1 VSLASAL
8 YTGRVVHA
16 RHAPKRHRFSYR
28 LFLLYLDLDEL
39 PTLFDGS
46 RLWSH
51 ERWNVGSFHRRNYL
65 GNAGVPL
72 ADAVRARVREATGEA
87 PPGGPIRLLTNASF
101 LGYCFNP
108 VSFYY
113 LFEEDGRTLHS
124 VTAEITNTPWN
135 ERFQYVLLAS
145 EAESPGEW
153 LRWSFDKEFHVSP
166 FFDMDHRYLWSFT
179 VPGPRLG
186 VAMEN
191 HAPAAA
197 FGYDSAT
204 PPGAEID
211 ADGRMRVFDA
221 ALELERRDLD
231 PRSLRS
237 ALLRHPFVTGK
248 VHAAIYWQALRLWLK
263 RTPFFTHPAS
273 APPRP
278 EGPGSGAPER
288 TDRRGRSS
296 GADDR

>member
-1 VSLASAL
+1 MSLASAL

-16 RHAPKRHRFSYR
+16 RHAPKQHRFSYR
-28 LFLLYLDLDEL
+28 LFQLYLDLDEL

-51 ERWNVGSFHRRNYL
+51 ERWNVGSFRRRHYL
-65 GNAGVPL
+65 GDPDVPL

-87 PPGGPIRLLTNASF
+87 PPEGPVRLLTSASF

-135 ERFQYVLLAS
+135 ERFQYVLIAS
-145 EAESPGEW
+145 DADTPGEW

-166 FFDMDHRYLWSFT
+166 FFDMDHRYHWSFT

-191 HAPAAA
+191 HAPAAS
-197 FGYDSAT
+197 FGAV
-204 PPGAEID
+204 PGAEVA

-221 ALELERRDLD
+221 ALELERRELD
-231 PRSLRS
+231 PRALRS

-263 RTPFFTHPAS
+263 RTPFFTHPDSAS
-273 APPRP
+273 PRS
-278 EGPGSGAPER
+278 EARGDAAPER
-288 TDRRGRSS
+288 TDRRGRPD
-296 GADDR
+296 GADER

>member
-1 VSLASAL
+1 MSLASAL

-16 RHAPKRHRFSYR
+16 RHAPRQHRFSYR
-28 LFLLYLDLDEL
+28 LFQLYLDLDEL
-39 PTLFDGS
+39 PTLFEGS

-51 ERWNVGSFHRRNYL
+51 ERWNVGSFRRRHYL
-65 GNAGVPL
+65 GDPAVPL
-72 ADAVRARVREATGEA
+72 AEAVRARVREATGA
-87 PPGGPIRLLTNASF
+87 PPPDGPIRLLTNASF

-135 ERFQYVLLAS
+135 ERFQYVLVAS
-145 EAESPGEW
+145 EAEARDEW
-153 LRWSFDKEFHVSP
+153 LVWSFDKKFHVSP
-166 FFDMDHRYLWSFT
+166 FFDMDHRYHWSFT
-179 VPGPRLG
+179 APGPRLG

-191 HAPAAA
+191 HAPVAA
-197 FGYDSAT
+197 FGAAAD
-204 PPGAEID
+204 AEVG

-221 ALELERRDLD
+221 ALELERRELD
-231 PRSLRS
+231 PRALRS

-263 RTPFFTHPAS
+263 RTPFFSH
-273 APPRP
+273 
-278 EGPGSGAPER
+278 PGSATTQPGPRGDAAAER
-288 TDRRGRSS
+288 MDRRERSN
-296 GADDR
+296 GADQR